1 MKTIFKLE
9 ERVDVY
15 KNGEVIY
22 SDTVDRGYYSCRR
35 NAFAAI
41 KPYINKYGDSYL
53 CQANAI
59 SNLNKQ
65 VEIHNK
71 AIQ

>member
-1 MKTIFKLE
+1 MKKLMLLLLLLSACTTHTQYVGDPVPQERYGE
-9 ERVDVY
+9 ECF
-15 KNGEVIY
+15 N
-22 SDTVDRGYYSCRR
+22 
-35 NAFAAI
+35 
-41 KPYINKYGDSYL
+41 KPYTNKYGDSYL

-59 SNLNKQ
+59 AKLNKQ